1 MSSPRTHYAA
11 REEII
16 DRGAAGLIEL
26 VCAEQVFYNGAML
39 APHDHHG
46 AGDDACPWP
55 RADLSGHVE
64 AMLEATGVLEMGEAA
79 RELRSD
85 AARVVRLLTRAQ
97 PLAGLKP
104 ALSGTDP
111 LQQQEE
117 LAVLA
122 VGLTTAVDYLLNLL
136 DSSASASSPFVLA
149 DDTSWSLE
157 GSRADGARDR
167 LMRLRLD
174 ARGAAVRQGM
184 RLLGSLACESQQGRG
199 PQVPCVACATSC

>member
-1 MSSPRTHYAA
+1 
-11 REEII
+11 
-16 DRGAAGLIEL
+16 
-26 VCAEQVFYNGAML
+26 ML
-39 APHDHHG
+39 GSHDHHG
-46 AGDDACPWP
+46 AGGDDACPWP

-64 AMLEATGVLEMGEAA
+64 ALLGATGVPEMGEAA
-79 RELRSD
+79 RRLRSD

-111 LQQQEE
+111 VERQEE
-117 LAVLA
+117 LAGLA
-122 VGLTTAVDYLLNLL
+122 VGLTNAVDYLMNLL

-149 DDTSWSLE
+149 DDTGWSLE

-167 LMRLRLD
+167 LTRLRLD

-184 RLLGSLACESQQGRG
+184 RLLGSIACESRQPGEPR
-199 PQVPCVACATSC
+199 VPCAACVTSR

>member
-1 MSSPRTHYAA
+1 
-11 REEII
+11 
-16 DRGAAGLIEL
+16 
-26 VCAEQVFYNGAML
+26 ML
-39 APHDHHG
+39 GSRDYHG
-46 AGDDACPWP
+46 AGGDDACPWP
-55 RADLSGHVE
+55 RADLSRHVE
-64 AMLEATGVLEMGEAA
+64 ALLGATGVPEMGEAA
-79 RELRSD
+79 RRLRSD

-111 LQQQEE
+111 VERQED
-117 LAVLA
+117 LAGLA
-122 VGLTTAVDYLLNLL
+122 VGLANAVDYLLNLL

-149 DDTSWSLE
+149 DDTGWSLE

-184 RLLGSLACESQQGRG
+184 RLLGNIACESRQPEG
-199 PQVPCVACATSC
+199 PQVPCAACVTSC

>member
-1 MSSPRTHYAA
+1 VY
-11 REEII
+11 
-16 DRGAAGLIEL
+16 
-26 VCAEQVFYNGAML
+26 AEQVFYSRAML
-39 APHDHHG
+39 VPDDHHG

-79 RELRSD
+79 RRLRAD
-85 AARVVRLLTRAQ
+85 AACIIRLLTRAR
-97 PLAGLKP
+97 PLAGLKAAP
-104 ALSGTDP
+104 SGTD
-111 LQQQEE
+111 LHQQQEE
-117 LAVLA
+117 LTVLA

-184 RLLGSLACESQQGRG
+184 RLLGSIACESQQRG
-199 PQVPCVACATSC
+199 DLRSPCVTCATSR